1 MSNAATTT
9 NLTAPRVTEDAPTI
23 ALNAI
28 DLVENVRDRDE
39 AKEEALSKSI
49 ALVGLLEPLTVRA
62 ADEAGRWVLVAGY
75 TRYHACAL
83 AGFEHVPY
91 TVRDHATEHVDRAVE
106 NIARTQLNAYEEA
119 RALAAALDAGL
130 TEEGAAIALC
140 WPKARV
146 TARLRLL
153 QLPDA
158 AQRMVG
164 EGTIALSAIDD
175 LLAVSAV
182 SPTLL
187 DAVVF
192 HIGENPSDGRQ
203 ITDNLGWLIGQVV
216 RRGDVADLFVAYL
229 NSINA
234 NEIERL
240 RLGKKTTELYARAE
254 TLHKQLEHYAYGPP
268 TIRFTIEDIDQARA
282 AGVLI
287 EPSEGAAIICDRSLY
302 RELVKQAIK
311 RTTAGLED
319 RAKQRAADKTDAR
332 AAAKDDPLAGARRER
347 GGALRDATVQGHG
360 ANLDLGTA
368 LINGLAT
375 VDPTDMNVARFF
387 VYALLG
393 PEPISGYGNHG
404 ERVQHLAATG
414 VRLVVDE
421 FRTDAAKIRKDGT
434 RGALKVD
441 YGDHRN
447 PERAIAWMWKWIDGA
462 TTADELYGRALVVIA
477 AEQHATRLVV
487 PTSQRHPAMRWS
499 SRKGRAQKALK
510 GLAGPHLPK
519 SLAAVERAVARAHR
533 EYDQAEAEIRTAAT
547 TAMATQDEDPEAQA
561 DAAELDDE

>member
-1 MSNAATTT
+1 MPNATTT
-9 NLTAPRVTEDAPTI
+9 TNATAADVSPTI
-23 ALNAI
+23 ALDAI
-28 DLVENVRDRDE
+28 DLVENIRDRDE

-62 ADEAGRWVLVAGY
+62 ADKPGRWVLVAGY
-75 TRYHACAL
+75 TRYHACVL
-83 AGFEHVPY
+83 AGIEHVPY
-91 TVRDHATEHVDRAVE
+91 TVRDQATEHVDRAVE

-119 RALAAALDAGL
+119 RALAAALDSGL

-153 QLPDA
+153 QLPEA

-164 EGTIALSAIDD
+164 DGTIALSAIDD
-175 LLAVSAV
+175 LLAVGAV

-203 ITDNLGWLIGQVV
+203 ITGNLGWLIRQVV
-216 RRGDVADLFVAYL
+216 RRGDLFVAYL
-229 NSINA
+229 NTIDGQH
-234 NEIERL
+234 IERL
-240 RLGKKTTELYARAE
+240 RLGRKATELYTRAE

-268 TIRFTIEDIDQARA
+268 TIRFTTEDIDQARA

-360 ANLDLGTA
+360 ANLDLGAA
-368 LINGLAT
+368 LINGMAT
-375 VDPTDMNVARFF
+375 VDPADMNVARFF

-404 ERVQHLAATG
+404 DRVQQSPRSASGSSSTSSA
-414 VRLVVDE
+414 
-421 FRTDAAKIRKDGT
+421 RTPRRSA
-434 RGALKVD
+434 
-441 YGDHRN
+441 
-447 PERAIAWMWKWIDGA
+447 
-462 TTADELYGRALVVIA
+462 
-477 AEQHATRLVV
+477 
-487 PTSQRHPAMRWS
+487 
-499 SRKGRAQKALK
+499 
-510 GLAGPHLPK
+510 
-519 SLAAVERAVARAHR
+519 
-533 EYDQAEAEIRTAAT
+533 RTA
-547 TAMATQDEDPEAQA
+547 P
-561 DAAELDDE
+561 AAP